1 MTRDEF
7 EQAVRGCE
15 DKLFRIAFLSL
26 RNWADCQDAV
36 QEALLKAWS
45 ASASLKHAEYFD
57 TWLVRILINVIRDA
71 TCRAARHPTLELSD
85 AYPGAD
91 FVPPDPDLANAVRAL
106 DGRLRAPLLLKYVA
120 GYSVGEVARILRITP
135 AQARWRLEQARKK
148 LRASLGDREATL

>member
-7 EQAVRGCE
+7 EEGVRQCE
-15 DKLFRIAFLSL
+15 DKLFRIAYLSL

-36 QEALLKAWS
+36 QEALIKAWL

-57 TWLVRILINVIRDA
+57 TWLVRILINVLRDA
-71 TCRAARHPTLELSD
+71 ARRAARHPTLELKGD
-85 AYPGAD
+85 YPGAE
-91 FVPPDPDLANAVRAL
+91 FAPPDPDLAQAIRAL